1 MKRIKTLCV
10 VLLIVFFGSVYQG
23 AILPFIEG
31 VRYGMT
37 IAKYQLDHKEKTD
50 DFILLDV
57 VSKNYNYLEEPETNL
72 RTGEKVLI
80 RPNNITVIMQSVQDK
95 PIWWKVL
102 HVIYSLFSFF
112 ILILA
117 IWVPFLVVRIVK
129 SLQNSEVFDR
139 KNLKRIQRIGIILL
153 VVGILGTLLQAINIY
168 SAQSM
173 VDLSHYSFSYAK
185 VIDFSPIIMGVVI
198 LIMNEILRIGIE
210 IKEEQDLTI

>member
-57 VSKNYNYLEEPETNL
+57 VSKNYNYLEDSEINL
-72 RTGEKVLI
+72 KTGEKVLI
-80 RPNNITVIMQSVQDK
+80 RPNNMTVLVQSLLDK
-95 PIWWKVL
+95 PIWWKALQV
-102 HVIYSLFSFF
+102 VYSL
-112 ILILA
+112 LVLMTLVLG
-117 IWVPFLVVRIVK
+117 IWIPFLVVKIVK

>member
-57 VSKNYNYLEEPETNL
+57 VSKNYNYLEDSEINL
-72 RTGEKVLI
+72 KTGEKVLI
-80 RPNNITVIMQSVQDK
+80 RPNNMTVLVQSLLDK
-95 PIWWKVL
+95 PIWWKALQGV
-102 HVIYSLFSFF
+102 YSL
-112 ILILA
+112 LVLMTLVLG
-117 IWVPFLVVRIVK
+117 IWIPFLVVKIVK

-173 VDLSHYSFSYAK
+173 VDLSHYSFSYTK

>member
-57 VSKNYNYLEEPETNL
+57 VSKNYNYLEDSEINL
-72 RTGEKVLI
+72 KTGEKVLI
-80 RPNNITVIMQSVQDK
+80 RPNNMTVLVQSLLDK
-95 PIWWKVL
+95 PIWWKALQV
-102 HVIYSLFSFF
+102 VYSL
-112 ILILA
+112 LVLMTLVLG
-117 IWVPFLVVRIVK
+117 IWIPFLVVKIVK

-173 VDLSHYSFSYAK
+173 VDLSHYRFSYAK

>member
-57 VSKNYNYLEEPETNL
+57 VSKNYNYLEDSEINL

-80 RPNNITVIMQSVQDK
+80 RPNNMTVLVQSLLDK
-95 PIWWKVL
+95 PIWWKALQGV
-102 HVIYSLFSFF
+102 YSL
-112 ILILA
+112 LVLMTLVLG
-117 IWVPFLVVRIVK
+117 IWIPFLVVKIVK

-173 VDLSHYSFSYAK
+173 VDLSHYRFSYAK

>member
-80 RPNNITVIMQSVQDK
+80 HPNNITVIMQLLLDK

-102 HVIYSLFSFF
+102 HVVYSLFSFF

-139 KNLKRIQRIGIILL
+139 KNLKRIQRIGVILL
-153 VVGILGTLLQAINIY
+153 TVGVLSSIFQAINVY

-173 VDLSHYSFSYAK
+173 VDLSHYRFSYAK

>member
-57 VSKNYNYLEEPETNL
+57 VSKNYNYLEGSEINL

-80 RPNNITVIMQSVQDK
+80 RPNNMTVLVQSLLDK
-95 PIWWKVL
+95 PIWWKALQGV
-102 HVIYSLFSFF
+102 YSL
-112 ILILA
+112 LVLMTLVLG
-117 IWVPFLVVRIVK
+117 IWIPFLVVKIVK

-173 VDLSHYSFSYAK
+173 VDLSHYRFSYAK

>member
-10 VLLIVFFGSVYQG
+10 VLLIVFFGSVYVG

-31 VRYGMT
+31 AKSGMT
-37 IAKYQLDHKEKTD
+37 IAKYQLDHKGKTD
-50 DFILLDV
+50 YFILLDV
-57 VSKNYNYLEEPETNL
+57 VSKNYNYLEDSETNL
-72 RTGEKVLI
+72 KTGEKVLI
-80 RPNNITVIMQSVQDK
+80 HSNNITMIMQSVQDK

-102 HVIYSLFSFF
+102 HVIYSFFSFF

-139 KNLKRIQRIGIILL
+139 KNLKRIQRIGVILL
-153 VVGILGTLLQAINIY
+153 TVGVLSSIFQAINVY

-173 VDLSHYSFSYAK
+173 VDLSHYRFSYAK

>member
-57 VSKNYNYLEEPETNL
+57 VSKNYNYLEDSEINL

-80 RPNNITVIMQSVQDK
+80 RPNNLTVLVQSLLDK
-95 PIWWKVL
+95 PIWWKALQGV
-102 HVIYSLFSFF
+102 YSL
-112 ILILA
+112 LVLMTLVLG
-117 IWVPFLVVRIVK
+117 IWIPFLVVKIVK

-173 VDLSHYSFSYAK
+173 VDLSHYRFSYAK

>member
-57 VSKNYNYLEEPETNL
+57 VSKNYNYLEDSEINL
-72 RTGEKVLI
+72 KTGEKVLI
-80 RPNNITVIMQSVQDK
+80 RPNNMTVLVQSLLDK
-95 PIWWKVL
+95 PIWWKALQV
-102 HVIYSLFSFF
+102 VYSL
-112 ILILA
+112 LVLMTLVLG
-117 IWVPFLVVRIVK
+117 IWIPFLVVKIVK

-173 VDLSHYSFSYAK
+173 VDLSHYRFSYAK
-185 VIDFSPIIMGVVI
+185 VIDFSPIVMGVVI

>member
-57 VSKNYNYLEEPETNL
+57 VSKNYNYLEDSEINL
-72 RTGEKVLI
+72 KTGEKVLI
-80 RPNNITVIMQSVQDK
+80 RPNNMTVLVQSLLDK
-95 PIWWKVL
+95 PIWWKALQV
-102 HVIYSLFSFF
+102 VYSL
-112 ILILA
+112 LVLMTLVLG
-117 IWVPFLVVRIVK
+117 IWIPFLVVKIVK

-173 VDLSHYSFSYAK
+173 VDLSHYSFSYTK